1 MEMTRRR
8 ATALTLQSRVTLGCQ
23 NDVPAGSAVDCNL
36 VKERVAQAVGI
47 RIPLTRTL
55 VGSQGC
61 GPERVRAV
69 ATVHRQVERAA
80 RQPVLRWR
88 TRPPA
93 ACNPWLCSRR
103 S

>member
-8 ATALTLQSRVTLGCQ
+8 HQREALTLESRLTLGCR
-23 NDVPAGSAVDCNL
+23 NDVPAGSVVDCDL

-69 ATVHRQVERAA
+69 ATVHRQVE
-80 RQPVLRWR
+80 PVAEKQF
-88 TRPPA
+88 RPFPPGSELPDPA
-93 ACNPWLCSRR
+93 QQIV
-103 S
+103 

>member
-8 ATALTLQSRVTLGCQ
+8 ATALTLQSRLSLGCQ
-23 NDVPAGSAVDCNL
+23 TAVPAGSVVDCNL

-69 ATVHRQVERAA
+69 ATVHRQVEPGAEKQFRPFPPGAELPDPA
-80 RQPVLRWR
+80 RHG
-88 TRPPA
+88 
-93 ACNPWLCSRR
+93 
-103 S
+103 